1 VSPFSK
7 ALKPAPSSSY
17 ITTQRATGDVPR
29 ASGQDEHGGTP
40 VPMQSGPA
48 TGRRLALLTLGA
60 LGVVYGDIGT
70 SPLYAL
76 RECFAG
82 SHPMAPTRENVLG
95 ILSLIFWS
103 LLVIVSLKYLS
114 VVLRA
119 TNKGEGG
126 ILALMALTFPRQSH
140 GSGRRRGLLI
150 GLGVF
155 GAALLYGDGMITP
168 SISVLSAVE
177 GLKVATPAFEPFV
190 IPLTILTLILLF
202 AGQSHGSGG
211 VGAVFGPVMIVWFC
225 VLALLG
231 IHGVRHA
238 PEVLLS
244 LNPLLGV
251 EFLGRHGWHGFVALG
266 SVFLAV
272 TGAEALYADVG
283 HFGTRPIRVAW
294 FWIVLPALF
303 LNYLG
308 QGASVLQDSAAIE
321 NPFYLLAPHWALLP
335 MVGLSTAATV
345 IASQALISGAFSLTI
360 QAIQLGYLPR
370 MVVKHTSSQERG
382 QIYLP
387 HVNWALMVAC
397 IALVLGFRSSTNMAS
412 AYGIAV
418 TLTMLSTTVL
428 FFFASRQLC
437 GCGLAQ
443 AAAVCGLFLVVEGAF
458 FAANMLKVFSGGW
471 VPLVMGSVIFVL
483 MATWK
488 KGRHLVWAKLAPASM
503 PLEMFLDNIETTKRL
518 PRVPGSALFMTA
530 NPEGTPIALLHNLKH
545 NKVLHERNI
554 ILTVV
559 TDEVPQ
565 VNSEKRM
572 EFDNLGG
579 GFQRIIAHYG
589 FMEEPNI
596 PDLLKSA
603 KLDGD
608 PIDLNK
614 TTFFFSRETL
624 VPTRSVSMARWRQW
638 LFALLSRNAQSASS
652 FYRIPAN
659 RVVELGMQVEI

>member
-1 VSPFSK
+1 
-7 ALKPAPSSSY
+7 
-17 ITTQRATGDVPR
+17 
-29 ASGQDEHGGTP
+29 
-40 VPMQSGPA
+40 MQSSPA
-48 TGRRLALLTLGA
+48 TGQRLALLTLGA

-76 RECFAG
+76 RECFGGA
-82 SHPMAPTRENVLG
+82 HPMPPAPGNVLG

-103 LLVIVSLKYLS
+103 LLLIVSLKYLAII
-114 VVLRA
+114 LRA

-126 ILALMALTFPRQSH
+126 ILALMALTFPKHSS
-140 GSGRRRGLLI
+140 GKGRRRAALI

-168 SISVLSAVE
+168 SISVLSAIE
-177 GLKVATPAFEPFV
+177 GLKVATPAFESFV
-190 IPLTILTLILLF
+190 IPLTIVTLILLF
-202 AGQSHGSGG
+202 AAQSRGTGS
-211 VGAVFGPVMIVWFC
+211 VGSVFGPIMVLWF
-225 VLALLG
+225 VSLGLLG
-231 IHGVRHA
+231 INGIRFA
-238 PEVLLS
+238 PEVLWS
-244 LNPLLGV
+244 LNPALGLKFLLAS
-251 EFLGRHGWHGFVALG
+251 GWEGFVVLG

-283 HFGTRPIRVAW
+283 HFGARPIRLAW
-294 FWIVLPALF
+294 SFVVLPGLF

-308 QGASVLQDSAAIE
+308 QGALILRDPSAIE
-321 NPFYLLAPHWALLP
+321 NPFYLLAPHWALYL

-370 MVVKHTSSQERG
+370 MVVKHTSSHERG

-397 IALVLGFRSSTNMAS
+397 ITLVLGFRSSTNMAS

-428 FFFASRQLC
+428 FFFASRRLWNWSVP
-437 GCGLAQ
+437 Q
-443 AAAVCGLFLVVEGAF
+443 ALLVCSLFLIVEGAF
-458 FAANMLKVFSGGW
+458 FTANMLKVLNGGW
-471 VPLVMGSVIFVL
+471 VPLAMGLIIFIL

-488 KGRHLVWAKLAPASM
+488 KGRHLVWAKLGPASM
-503 PLEMFLDNIETTKRL
+503 PLEMFLDSIETTKRL

-545 NKVLHERNI
+545 NKVLHERNV
-554 ILTVV
+554 ILTVL

-565 VNSEKRM
+565 VSPEKRV
-572 EFDNLGG
+572 ENDDLGG
-579 GFQRIIAHYG
+579 GFHRMVAHYG
-589 FMEEPNI
+589 FMEEPNV
-596 PDLLKSA
+596 PELLRSSL
-603 KLDGD
+603 LDGQA
-608 PIDLNK
+608 IDLNK

-624 VPTRSVSMARWRQW
+624 IPTRSASMARWRQW
-638 LFALLSRNAQSASS
+638 LFALMSRNAQSASS

>member
-1 VSPFSK
+1 MNSSP
-7 ALKPAPSSSY
+7 AC
-17 ITTQRATGDVPR
+17 
-29 ASGQDEHGGTP
+29 
-40 VPMQSGPA
+40 
-48 TGRRLALLTLGA
+48 GRRLALLTLGA

-82 SHPMAPTRENVLG
+82 AHPMPPTHENVLG

-103 LLVIVSLKYLS
+103 LLLIVSLKYLAI
-114 VVLRA
+114 VLRA

-126 ILALMALTFPRQSH
+126 ILALMALTFPKRSK
-140 GSGRRRGLLI
+140 GTGRRRALLI

-168 SISVLSAVE
+168 SISVLSAIE

-202 AGQSHGSGG
+202 AAQSRGTGS
-211 VGAVFGPVMIVWFC
+211 VGAVFGPVMILWF
-225 VLALLG
+225 ASIGLLG
-231 IHGVRHA
+231 LGEIYHNHR
-238 PEVLLS
+238 VLLS
-244 LNPLLGV
+244 LNPWLGV
-251 EFLGRHGWHGFVALG
+251 HFLAVHGWDGFIVLG

-283 HFGTRPIRVAW
+283 HFGTRPIRLAW
-294 FWIVLPALF
+294 FFIVLPGLF

-308 QGASVLQDSAAIE
+308 QGALLLRDPSSIE
-321 NPFYLLAPHWALLP
+321 NPFFLLAPHWALYLL
-335 MVGLSTAATV
+335 VGLSTAATV

-370 MVVKHTSSQERG
+370 MVVKHTSSHERG

-428 FFFASRQLC
+428 FFFASRRLWNWSM
-437 GCGLAQ
+437 LQ
-443 AAAVCGLFLVVEGAF
+443 AAAVCGLFLIVEGAF
-458 FAANMLKVFSGGW
+458 FAANMIKVLNGGW
-471 VPLVMGSVIFVL
+471 VPLMLGFVIFVL

-488 KGRHLVWAKLAPASM
+488 KGRQLVWAKLGPSSM
-503 PLEMFLDNIETTKRL
+503 PLEMFLDSIETTKRL
-518 PRVPGSALFMTA
+518 PRVPGTALFMTA

-554 ILTVV
+554 ILTVL

-565 VNSEKRM
+565 VSPEKRL
-572 EFDNLGG
+572 EIDDLGG
-579 GFQRIIAHYG
+579 GFQRMIAHYG

-596 PDLLKSA
+596 PELLKSA
-603 KLDGD
+603 RLVGE
-608 PIDLNK
+608 PMDLNK

-624 VPTRSVSMARWRQW
+624 VPNRSVSMARWRQW
-638 LFALLSRNAQSASS
+638 LFALMSRNAQAASS

>member
-1 VSPFSK
+1 MEF
-7 ALKPAPSSSY
+7 
-17 ITTQRATGDVPR
+17 R
-29 ASGQDEHGGTP
+29 
-40 VPMQSGPA
+40 PA
-48 TGRRLALLTLGA
+48 TGRRLRLLTLGA

-76 RECFAG
+76 RQCFGGA
-82 SHPMAPTRENVLG
+82 HPMEPTADNVLG

-103 LLVIVSLKYLS
+103 LILIVSLKYLGI
-114 VVLRA
+114 VLRA

-126 ILALMALTFPRQSH
+126 ILALMALTFPKHSH
-140 GSGRRRGLLI
+140 GTGRRRAALI

-168 SISVLSAVE
+168 SISVLSAIE
-177 GLKVATPAFEPFV
+177 GLKIATPKFEPFV
-190 IPLTILTLILLF
+190 IPLTIITLIALF
-202 AGQSHGSGG
+202 AGQCRGTGS
-211 VGAVFGPVMIVWFC
+211 VGAVFGPIMIVWF
-225 VLALLG
+225 A
-231 IHGVRHA
+231 
-238 PEVLLS
+238 S
-244 LNPLLGV
+244 LGV
-251 EFLGRHGWHGFVALG
+251 LGVAEIIHSPGVLWSLDPALGVKFLFTNGWEGFIVLG

-283 HFGTRPIRVAW
+283 HFGTKPIRLAW
-294 FWIVLPALF
+294 FSIVLPALF

-308 QGASVLQDSAAIE
+308 QGALVLRDPSAVE
-321 NPFYLLAPHWALLP
+321 NPFFLLSPRWALYPL
-335 MVGLSTAATV
+335 VGLSTAATV

-370 MVVKHTSSQERG
+370 LVVKHTSSEERG

-397 IALVLGFRSSTNMAS
+397 IGLVLGFRSSDNMAS

-418 TLTMLSTTVL
+418 TLTMISTTVL
-428 FFFASRQLC
+428 FFFASRRLWNWSIPHA
-437 GCGLAQ
+437 LV
-443 AAAVCGLFLVVEGAF
+443 VCGLFTVVESAF
-458 FAANMLKVFSGGW
+458 FGANMLKVLSGGW
-471 VPLVMGSVIFVL
+471 VPLAMGLIIFIL

-488 KGRHLVWAKLAPASM
+488 KGRHLVWSKLGPSSM
-503 PLEMFLDNIETTKRL
+503 PLEMFLDSLETSKRI

-545 NKVLHERNI
+545 NKVIHERNL

-565 VNSEKRM
+565 VNPEKRL
-572 EFDNLGG
+572 ECDDLGG
-579 GFQRIIAHYG
+579 GFHRLVAHYG
-589 FMEEPNI
+589 FMEEPNV

-603 KLDGD
+603 KLDGQ

-624 VPTRSVSMARWRQW
+624 VPTRSVTMARWRQW
-638 LFALLSRNAQSASS
+638 LFALMSRNAQSASS

>member
-1 VSPFSK
+1 MV
-7 ALKPAPSSSY
+7 
-17 ITTQRATGDVPR
+17 
-29 ASGQDEHGGTP
+29 
-40 VPMQSGPA
+40 
-48 TGRRLALLTLGA
+48 
-60 LGVVYGDIGT
+60 
-70 SPLYAL
+70 
-76 RECFAG
+76 
-82 SHPMAPTRENVLG
+82 PTRENVLG
-95 ILSLIFWS
+95 TLSLIFWS
-103 LLVIVSLKYLS
+103 LILIVSVKYLS

-126 ILALMALTFPRQSH
+126 ILALMALTFPKQ
-140 GSGRRRGLLI
+140 GPGNDRRRALLI

-190 IPLTILTLILLF
+190 IPLTILTLIFLF
-202 AGQSHGSGG
+202 AAQSRGTGS
-211 VGAVFGPVMIVWFC
+211 VGTVFGPVMILWFFS
-225 VLALLG
+225 LALLG
-231 IHGVRHA
+231 LHGVRQA

-251 EFLGRHGWHGFVALG
+251 EFLIRNGWHGFIALG

-283 HFGTRPIRVAW
+283 HFGTRPIRLAW
-294 FWIVLPALF
+294 FCSVLPALF

-308 QGASVLQDSAAIE
+308 QGALILRDPSGVE
-321 NPFYLLAPHWALLP
+321 NPFYLLAPHWALYPL
-335 MVGLSTAATV
+335 VGLSTAATV

-418 TLTMLSTTVL
+418 TLTMISTTVL
-428 FFFASRQLC
+428 FFFAARRLWGWSVAR
-437 GCGLAQ
+437 
-443 AAAVCGLFLVVEGAF
+443 AAVVCGLFLMVEGAF
-458 FAANMLKVFSGGW
+458 FAANMLKVLSGGW
-471 VPLVMGSVIFVL
+471 VPLVMGTLIFVL
-483 MATWK
+483 METWK
-488 KGRHLVWAKLAPASM
+488 KGRHLVWRKLGPASM

-565 VNSEKRM
+565 VNSEKRI
-572 EFDNLGG
+572 EIDNLGG
-579 GFQRIIAHYG
+579 GFQRIVAHYG
-589 FMEEPNI
+589 FMEEPNV
-596 PDLLKSA
+596 PELLKMA
-603 KLDGD
+603 RLDGD
-608 PIDLNK
+608 AIDLNK

-638 LFALLSRNAQSASS
+638 LFALMSRNAQAASS

>member
-1 VSPFSK
+1 MDSK
-7 ALKPAPSSSY
+7 
-17 ITTQRATGDVPR
+17 
-29 ASGQDEHGGTP
+29 
-40 VPMQSGPA
+40 PA

-82 SHPMAPTRENVLG
+82 AHPIEPSSPNVLG

-103 LLVIVSLKYLS
+103 LLIIVSLKYLT

-119 TNKGEGG
+119 TNHGEGG
-126 ILALMALTFPRQSH
+126 ILALMALAFPRDATP
-140 GSGRRRGLLI
+140 GDRRRVLLI

-168 SISVLSAVE
+168 SISVLSAIE
-177 GLKVATPAFEPFV
+177 GLKVATPRFEPFV
-190 IPLTILTLILLF
+190 IPLTILSLIFLF
-202 AGQSHGSGG
+202 AWQSHGSGR
-211 VGAVFGPVMIVWFC
+211 VGAVFGPVMVLWFGS
-225 VLALLG
+225 LGLLG
-231 IHGVRHA
+231 LAGIRHA

-244 LNPLLGV
+244 LNPLLGL
-251 EFLGRHGWHGFVALG
+251 EFLFRNGWLGFLVLG

-283 HFGTRPIRVAW
+283 HFGARPIRLAW
-294 FWIVLPALF
+294 SFIVLPALF

-308 QGASVLQDSAAIE
+308 QGALVLHDPSAIE
-321 NPFYLLAPHWALLP
+321 NPFYLLAPRWALYPL
-335 MVGLSTAATV
+335 VGLSTAATV

-370 MVVKHTSSQERG
+370 MVVKHTSSRERG

-387 HVNWALMVAC
+387 NVNWALMVVC
-397 IALVLGFRSSTNMAS
+397 IGLVLGFESSTNMAS

-428 FFFASRQLC
+428 FYFAARSVWNWSPWQA
-437 GCGLAQ
+437 LAFCVPC
-443 AAAVCGLFLVVEGAF
+443 AIVEGAF
-458 FAANMLKVFSGGW
+458 FSANMLKVVKGGW
-471 VPLVMGSVIFVL
+471 VPLLIGLVIFVL

-488 KGRHLVWAKLAPASM
+488 RGRHLVWKRLQPASM
-503 PLEMFLDNIETTKRL
+503 PLDLFLQSLDTSKRL
-518 PRVPGSALFMTA
+518 PRVPGTAVFMTA
-530 NPEGTPIALLHNLKH
+530 NAHGAPIALLHNLKH
-545 NKVLHERNI
+545 NKMLHERNFV
-554 ILTVV
+554 LTVV

-565 VNSEKRM
+565 TPPEKRV
-572 EFDNLGG
+572 ELEKLDG
-579 GFQRIIAHYG
+579 GFYRLIAHYG
-589 FMEEPNI
+589 FMEEPNV
-596 PDLLKSA
+596 PELLR
-603 KLDGD
+603 GPFPGVD
-608 PIDLNK
+608 PIELNK

-624 VPTRSVSMARWRQW
+624 IPTYSESMPRWRQW
-638 LFALLSRNAQSASS
+638 LFALMTRNAQSASS
-652 FYRIPAN
+652 FYRIPPN

>member
-1 VSPFSK
+1 MDSR
-7 ALKPAPSSSY
+7 PA
-17 ITTQRATGDVPR
+17 V
-29 ASGQDEHGGTP
+29 
-40 VPMQSGPA
+40 
-48 TGRRLALLTLGA
+48 GRRLALLTVGA

-82 SHPMAPTRENVLG
+82 AHPLSPAKDNVLG

-103 LLVIVSLKYLS
+103 LLLIVSLKYLAI
-114 VVLRA
+114 VLRA

-126 ILALMALTFPRQSH
+126 ILALMALTFPRNST
-140 GSGRRRGLLI
+140 GSGRQRAMLI

-168 SISVLSAVE
+168 AISVLSAIE
-177 GLKVATPAFEPFV
+177 GLKVATPAFETFV
-190 IPLTILTLILLF
+190 IPLTIVTLILLF
-202 AGQSHGSGG
+202 AAQSRGTGR
-211 VGAVFGPVMIVWFC
+211 VGAVFGPVMIVWFIA
-225 VLALLG
+225 LALLG
-231 IHGVRHA
+231 LRGIRAA

-244 LNPLLGV
+244 LNPLLGI
-251 EFLGRHGWHGFVALG
+251 EFLARNGWEGFVALG

-283 HFGTRPIRVAW
+283 HFGTRPIRLAW
-294 FWIVLPALF
+294 FFIVLPGLF

-308 QGASVLQDSAAIE
+308 QGAIVLRDSSSVE
-321 NPFYLLAPHWALLP
+321 NPFYLLAPHWALYL

-370 MVVKHTSSQERG
+370 MVVKHTSSHERG

-397 IALVLGFRSSTNMAS
+397 ITLVLGFRSSTNMAS

-428 FFFASRQLC
+428 FFFASRRLW
-437 GCGLAQ
+437 GWSVARSS
-443 AAAVCGLFLVVEGAF
+443 AVCGLFLVVEGAF
-458 FAANMLKVFSGGW
+458 FTANMLKVLNGGW
-471 VPLVMGSVIFVL
+471 VPLVMGLTIFVL

-488 KGRHLVWAKLAPASM
+488 KGRQLVWAKLGPASM
-503 PLEMFLDNIETTKRL
+503 PLEMFLDSVETTKRL

-554 ILTVV
+554 ILTVL
-559 TDEVPQ
+559 TDEVPL
-565 VNSEKRM
+565 VNPEKRL
-572 EFDNLGG
+572 EIDGLGG

-589 FMEEPNI
+589 FMEEPNV
-596 PDLLKSA
+596 PELLKA
-603 KLDGD
+603 ARLDGE

-624 VPTRSVSMARWRQW
+624 VPNRSVSMARWRQW
-638 LFALLSRNAQSASS
+638 LFALMSRNAQAASS